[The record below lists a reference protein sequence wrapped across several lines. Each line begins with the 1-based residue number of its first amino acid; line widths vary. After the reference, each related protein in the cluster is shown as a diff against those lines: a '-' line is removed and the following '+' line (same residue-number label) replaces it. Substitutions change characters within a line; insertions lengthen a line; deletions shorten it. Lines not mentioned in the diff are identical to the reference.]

1 LTPSLRR
8 VAGRPGEQLQQRRI
22 YAGRAPVTRRSGKRD
37 LVVAHRLAC
46 NRYLADAVHK
56 WAFASLRR
64 SAWAREFYDAQRAR
78 GKNHHAA
85 LRALGNRWLEVLW
98 HCLTNE
104 VPYNEAVH
112 LANRN
117 RALTAITSPAAWPLP
132 AARSRH
138 FEADGARG
146 LTEDVSSLTPDRA
159 TAQTSSGEESHN
171 TRHHPIPGSQ
181 RPRSPGQISTALNSR
196 GPHGC

>member
-1 LTPSLRR
+1 MGELLLGTPGQPTEDQPGNAFPGGEIYLSFPGLGRRLAARTAGEIGEHIKQFTTPNSL
-8 VAGRPGEQLQQRRI
+8 QC

-98 HCLTNE
+98 HCLTNDM
-104 VPYNEAVH
+104 PYDEAVH
-112 LANRN
+112 IANRN
-117 RALTAITSPAAWPLP
+117 RALSSIAA
-132 AARSRH
+132 
-138 FEADGARG
+138 
-146 LTEDVSSLTPDRA
+146 
-159 TAQTSSGEESHN
+159 
-171 TRHHPIPGSQ
+171 
-181 RPRSPGQISTALNSR
+181 
-196 GPHGC
+196 

>member
-1 LTPSLRR
+1 MGELLLGPHTGPQQAEDQPGQAFPGGEIYLSFPGLGRRLAARIAGEIGEHIEQFTTPNSL
-8 VAGRPGEQLQQRRI
+8 QC

-64 SAWAREFYDAQRAR
+64 SAWARDFYDAQRAR

-98 HCLTNE
+98 HCLTHD
-104 VPYNEAVH
+104 VPYDEAVH
-112 LANRN
+112 AANRN
-117 RALTAITSPAAWPLP
+117 RALAA
-132 AARSRH
+132 
-138 FEADGARG
+138 
-146 LTEDVSSLTPDRA
+146 V
-159 TAQTSSGEESHN
+159 TSS
-171 TRHHPIPGSQ
+171 
-181 RPRSPGQISTALNSR
+181 AA
-196 GPHGC
+196 

>member
-1 LTPSLRR
+1 MGELLLGASGQPAEDQPGNAFPGGEIYLSFPGLGRRLAARIAGEIGEHIEQFTTPNSL
-8 VAGRPGEQLQQRRI
+8 QC

-64 SAWAREFYDAQRAR
+64 SAWARQFYDTQRAR

-98 HCLTNE
+98 HCLTNG
-104 VPYNEAVH
+104 VPYDEAVH
-112 LANRN
+112 VANRN
-117 RALTAITSPAAWPLP
+117 QALAATTASAA
-132 AARSRH
+132 
-138 FEADGARG
+138 
-146 LTEDVSSLTPDRA
+146 
-159 TAQTSSGEESHN
+159 
-171 TRHHPIPGSQ
+171 
-181 RPRSPGQISTALNSR
+181 
-196 GPHGC
+196 

>member
-1 LTPSLRR
+1 MGELLLGTPGQLPEDQPGQAFPGGEIYLSFPGLGRRLAARIAGEIGEHIGQFTTPNSL
-8 VAGRPGEQLQQRRI
+8 QC

-78 GKNHHAA
+78 GKNHHSA

-98 HCLTNE
+98 HCLTKN
-104 VPYNEAVH
+104 VPYDETVH
-112 LANRN
+112 AANRN
-117 RALTAITSPAAWPLP
+117 RALSATTP
-132 AARSRH
+132 RR
-138 FEADGARG
+138 
-146 LTEDVSSLTPDRA
+146 SLTL
-159 TAQTSSGEESHN
+159 H
-171 TRHHPIPGSQ
+171 SQ
-181 RPRSPGQISTALNSR
+181 AVTVTQDHRR
-196 GPHGC
+196 